1 LFSLSVSRFD
11 KSEEI
16 LVNPVFV
23 GRARAAPTRLRVTA
37 VATLKTDTHALTN
50 LPESFVGPDSARP
63 DA

>member
-23 GRARAAPTRLRVTA
+23 GRAHAAPTRLTVT
-37 VATLKTDTHALTN
+37 TQKTDTHALTN